1 MKIVYLSVYRDGTG
15 YGHAAENLIECMDY
29 VGLDVVPLWT
39 TLSSMPDG
47 TTETIENLESKDL
60 DNVDVVIQQI
70 LPEGFCRIEGVKNVG
85 LFFCETTHFKG
96 SNWQYSCNLMDEIWV
111 STEEQKKAC
120 RDSGVTVPVTII
132 DIPYNFDK
140 YEMDVKEH
148 KDIEFSGFDNTFKFY
163 TISDISYR
171 KNVLGLI
178 TAYYSEFSKNDNVSL
193 ILRCYING
201 KDPQETEEYLTGSI
215 NQLKHEIKKDPNS
228 YPPIIFI
235 WDRMSD
241 EDITRL
247 HQTCDCF
254 AIASRGEG
262 ECIPAFEAGA
272 MNNWVVAPGWNGPK
286 KIFENTDQFIVH
298 DIIEKPVIGMGDSL
312 SHLYNFDETWY
323 ECSLSEVS
331 RKMREAYESPTV
343 SESKQVLESRFSYK
357 VVGDKL
363 KSTLKEL
370 MNG

>member
-1 MKIVYLSVYRDGTG
+1 MKTAYLSVYRDGTG
-15 YGHAAENLIECMDY
+15 YGHAAENLIECLHY
-29 VGLDVVPLWT
+29 ANIDVVPLWT
-39 TLSSMPDG
+39 TLSSMPSD
-47 TTETIENLESKDL
+47 TTELIEGLESKDL

-70 LPEGFCRIEGVKNVG
+70 LPENFCRIEGIKNVG

-111 STEEQKKAC
+111 STEEQKMAC
-120 RDSGVTVPVTII
+120 QDSGVNIPIRVI
-132 DIPYNFDK
+132 DIPYNFNKYDK
-140 YEMDVKEH
+140 EY
-148 KDIEFSGFDNTFKFY
+148 KDIEFPGFDNTFKFY

-178 TAYYSEFSKNDNVSL
+178 TAYYTEFSKNDNVSL

-215 NQLKHEIKKDPNS
+215 NQLKQEIKKDLNS
-228 YPPIIFI
+228 YPPILFI
-235 WDRMSD
+235 WDRVSD

-286 KIFENTDQFIVH
+286 KIFENTGQLIIH

-323 ECSLSEVS
+323 ECSLSDVS
-331 RKMREAYESPTV
+331 RKMREAYESQSRPK
-343 SESKQVLESRFSYK
+343 SRSALESRFSYK
-357 VVGDKL
+357 LVGNKL
-363 KSTLKEL
+363 KSILREL
-370 MNG
+370 VNEQV